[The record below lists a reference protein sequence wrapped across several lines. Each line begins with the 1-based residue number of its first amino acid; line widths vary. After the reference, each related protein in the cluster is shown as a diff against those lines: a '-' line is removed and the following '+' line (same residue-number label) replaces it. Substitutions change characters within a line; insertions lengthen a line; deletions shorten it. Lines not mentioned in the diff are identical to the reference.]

1 MDDSYFKKIAA
12 TVIILGLAILS
23 FFMLRSI
30 LLSIIMGFI
39 LAFIFSPIYNNLLKI
54 SKSKNFS
61 SILIGIL
68 FLLLIIVPLWFFTPM
83 LIDESI
89 KLFVAS
95 QEFDIVTPLKTI
107 FPNLFSSDVFSKQID
122 LMVNSFV
129 TKITSSFMTTI
140 SESLFNLP
148 VIIMQTFVIFFTF
161 FYVLRDNDKITA
173 YVKSILPFSKD
184 IEKKLF
190 VSTKDITFSVLF
202 GYVVIGTIQ
211 GTILGIGFFL
221 FGVPNA
227 LLLSLVGIIAGI
239 FPIIGPMTVGVPVAI
254 YMLLGG
260 ESISAFGVLIFTFI
274 SSMSDHL
281 FRPFLV
287 SRKTHLHPA
296 LVLIGMVGGFLLFG
310 LLGFI
315 LGPLILAYLIIIV
328 EIYRNKN
335 APSALIQTSR

>member
-1 MDDSYFKKIAA
+1 MDDSYFKKIAT
-12 TVIILGLAILS
+12 TVIILGLGILS
-23 FFMLRSI
+23 FFMLKSI
-30 LLSIIMGFI
+30 LLSIVLGFI
-39 LAFIFSPIYNNLLKI
+39 LAFIFSPIYNKLLKI

-61 SILIGIL
+61 SILIGV
-68 FLLLIIVPLWFFTPM
+68 FLLSIIIIPLWFFTPT

-89 KLFVAS
+89 KLFLAS

-122 LMVNSFV
+122 LMVSSFV
-129 TKITSSFMTTI
+129 TKVTSSFMTTL
-140 SESLFNLP
+140 SDSLFNLP
-148 VIIMQTFVIFFTF
+148 VIIMQTFVVFFTF
-161 FYVLRDNDKITA
+161 FYVLRDNDKMTGYI
-173 YVKSILPFSKD
+173 KSILPFSKEV
-184 IEKKLF
+184 EKKLF
-190 VSTKDITFSVLF
+190 TSTRDITFSVLF

-211 GTILGIGFFL
+211 GTILGIGFFI

-239 FPIIGPMTVGVPVAI
+239 FPIIGPMTVGIPVAI
-254 YMLLGG
+254 YMVIGG
-260 ESISAFGVLIFTFI
+260 NSISAFGVLIFTLI

-315 LGPLILAYLIIIV
+315 LGPLILAYLIIIIEV
-328 EIYRNKN
+328 YRNKN
-335 APSALIQTSR
+335 APSALIQTPT